1 MFHESSDGYGA
12 IMWNIEDDMG
22 GSHTIR
28 LPNFLYIPEG
38 GVRLL
43 SPQHWAPN
51 ARDNNPNPR
60 GTRCVTYADCI
71 ELEWNQRKFKRT
83 VPLSINGSNVATI
96 QSITGYSKFDAY
108 ESLLEPSMQ
117 CCMPAASSS
126 GPANPNDIFCMPGI
140 AFDPSVIS
148 DDAEDYN
155 KVDADQV
162 NADRLQYN
170 KVDADRLQEPFSTI
184 FSPDGPDGP
193 HEIAD
198 EEDQLPQEFS
208 VQSCL

>member
-12 IMWNIEDDMG
+12 IMWNIEDDME

-28 LPNFLYIPEG
+28 LPNSLCTPEECL
-38 GVRLL
+38 RLL
-43 SPQHWAPN
+43 LPQHWAQR
-51 ARDNNPNPR
+51 AQDNNSNPR

-71 ELEWNQRKFKRT
+71 ELKWNQRKFKRT

-162 NADRLQYN
+162 NADRHLIQCW
-170 KVDADRLQEPFSTI
+170 I
-184 FSPDGPDGP
+184 
-193 HEIAD
+193 
-198 EEDQLPQEFS
+198 
-208 VQSCL
+208 